1 MGVVFF
7 TAVLYLLQG
16 AVMLLYI
23 VIMKARGEWPLRMPE
38 ENKTES
44 PAEDFDQKGSLN
56 GAAVNTPPASSSD
69 QATGTYGSINT

>member
-1 MGVVFF
+1 
-7 TAVLYLLQG
+7 
-16 AVMLLYI
+16 MLLYI
-23 VIMKARGEWPLRMPE
+23 VIMKASGEWPLRMPE

-44 PAEDFDQKGSLN
+44 PAEDSDQKGSLN